1 MPDLEATLHSS
12 VTISEHDQP
21 DAHSRRLGLLVLIA
35 ACVIV
40 YASVMF
46 GVARA
51 WAWVSTHL
59 SSVEVLGIVA
69 AVVLAVQ
76 VLMRVRETNRL
87 KVSRDITVRGIWGVW
102 VIL

>member
-1 MPDLEATLHSS
+1 MPELESTPHGFLTVS
-12 VTISEHDQP
+12 VHDQP
-21 DAHSRRLGLLVLIA
+21 DAHSRRLGLLVLIG
-35 ACVIV
+35 ACVVV

-59 SSVEVLGIVA
+59 SSVELLGIVA
-69 AVVLAVQ
+69 AVVLAIQ

>member
-1 MPDLEATLHSS
+1 MPELEATPHSFLAIS
-12 VTISEHDQP
+12 VDDQP
-21 DAHSRRLGLLVLIA
+21 DARSRRLGLLVLMG

-51 WAWVSTHL
+51 WTWASTHL
-59 SSVEVLGIVA
+59 SSVELLGIAA
-69 AVVLAVQ
+69 AVVLAIQ
-76 VLMRVRETNRL
+76 VLMTVRETNRL

>member
-1 MPDLEATLHSS
+1 MPELESTPHSFLTVS
-12 VTISEHDQP
+12 VHDQP
-21 DAHSRRLGLLVLIA
+21 DARSRRLGLLVLIV
-35 ACVIV
+35 ACVTV
-40 YASVMF
+40 YASVMI

-59 SSVEVLGIVA
+59 SSVELLGIVA
-69 AVVLAVQ
+69 AVVLAIQ